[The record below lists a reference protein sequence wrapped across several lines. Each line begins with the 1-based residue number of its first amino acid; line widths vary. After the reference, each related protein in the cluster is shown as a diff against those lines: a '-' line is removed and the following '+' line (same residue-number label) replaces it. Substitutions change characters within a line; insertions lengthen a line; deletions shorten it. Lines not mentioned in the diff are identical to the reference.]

1 MLKLVCLAK
10 RSRDSVEDPA
20 STKMAPLFEMT
31 SNGLVCLML
40 ASKVQDSDM
49 HLKVAN
55 VVQLLRK
62 FIDDNPGQLE
72 CRHSVENGVTLTAAA
87 AAADAS

>member
-1 MLKLVCLAK
+1 MEDQTIQQALILLKIVVSLTKSPAASPNFQDKDGAK
-10 RSRDSVEDPA
+10 VTP
-20 STKMAPLFEMT
+20 MFEMT

-62 FIDDNPGQLE
+62 FIDDNPG
-72 CRHSVENGVTLTAAA
+72 
-87 AAADAS
+87 

>member
-1 MLKLVCLAK
+1 MILLKLV
-10 RSRDSVEDPA
+10 SVEKHSDNEA
-20 STKMAPLFEMT
+20 ALNHFGVKMSPLFEMT

-49 HLKVAN
+49 HLKVSN

-62 FIDDNPGQLE
+62 FIDDNP
-72 CRHSVENGVTLTAAA
+72 C
-87 AAADAS
+87 

>member
-1 MLKLVCLAK
+1 MISAAQGLEMEDQTIQQALILLKIVVSLRKSPAATSPNLQDKDGAK
-10 RSRDSVEDPA
+10 V
-20 STKMAPLFEMT
+20 TPLFEMT

-62 FIDDNPGQLE
+62 FIDDNPG
-72 CRHSVENGVTLTAAA
+72 
-87 AAADAS
+87 

>member
-1 MLKLVCLAK
+1 
-10 RSRDSVEDPA
+10 
-20 STKMAPLFEMT
+20 MT

-62 FIDDNPGQLE
+62 FIDDNPG
-72 CRHSVENGVTLTAAA
+72 
-87 AAADAS
+87 

>member
-1 MLKLVCLAK
+1 MTLL
-10 RSRDSVEDPA
+10 EQ
-20 STKMAPLFEMT
+20 T

-40 ASKVQDSDM
+40 ASKVQDSGI

-62 FIDDNPGQLE
+62 FIDDNRGLSNSDQQQ
-72 CRHSVENGVTLTAAA
+72 RI
-87 AAADAS
+87 ADS